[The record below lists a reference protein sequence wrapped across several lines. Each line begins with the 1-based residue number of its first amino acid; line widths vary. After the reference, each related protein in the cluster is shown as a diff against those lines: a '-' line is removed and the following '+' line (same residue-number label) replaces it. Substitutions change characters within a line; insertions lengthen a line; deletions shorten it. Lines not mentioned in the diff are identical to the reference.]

1 MPNQEASPEMG
12 QTSRRKP
19 AKLGEKLL
27 HIRLTLGLSQNELI
41 RRLGLTGELSQSNIS
56 GFERGVREPSLFVL
70 LRYARVAG
78 VFADALIDDS
88 IPLPEKLPASS
99 KNEWA
104 LPQARR
110 K

>member
-1 MPNQEASPEMG
+1 MG

-19 AKLGEKLL
+19 TKLGDRLL
-27 HIRLTLGLSQNELI
+27 HVRLALGFSQNEMI
-41 RRLGLTGELSQSNIS
+41 RHLGLADELSQSNVS
-56 GFERGVREPSLFVL
+56 GFERGVREPSLLVL

-78 VFADALIDDS
+78 VYADALMDDS
-88 IPLPEKLPASS
+88 VDLPEKLPANSRY
-99 KNEWA
+99 EWA